1 MTTPPTRK
9 EINDVLE
16 RLESDK
22 SGTHRPAI
30 DPDYDFAT
38 APRHLRRVVY
48 ASTVWFCYR
57 RWWARLLWWRK

>member
-1 MTTPPTRK
+1 MTPPTRK

-16 RLESDK
+16 QLESDK
-22 SGTHRPAI
+22 LSPRGPAI
-30 DPDYDFAT
+30 DPHYDFAA